1 MGYLFFQVH
10 KGLRMSELVA
20 SLLGLLTEG
29 KYEESLLEA
38 EKFLSRNPSKL
49 DSAVCLFTIG
59 SANHELGDEKS
70 SLPFL
75 LEALS
80 TFPTTETLLIAHVQ
94 DELARVQFKLK
105 NFNSALFFIEMA
117 ISNFE
122 LGGNAEMKTSCEA
135 LREEIHWQT

>member
-1 MGYLFFQVH
+1 
-10 KGLRMSELVA
+10 MSELVT
-20 SLLGLLTEG
+20 SLLGLLTED

-38 EKFLSRNPSKL
+38 EKFLSHNPSKI

-59 SANHELGDEKS
+59 SAKHELGDEKS

-105 NFNSALFFIEMA
+105 NLNSALFFIEMA

-122 LGGNAEMKTSCEA
+122 LGGNAEMKASCEA
-135 LREEIHWQT
+135 LREEILWQT